1 MNKMN
6 ENLKT
11 GLYALTFV
19 LSVAVIAIGIS
30 LVSSHYE
37 VKAFNSIHGTE
48 YTTGEW
54 FWAEQTIKD
63 YHLGKVEN
71 KNYQVDVNLNDERL
85 KGGDIK

>member
-1 MNKMN
+1 MN
-6 ENLKT
+6 EDKAVLKSV
-11 GLYALTFV
+11 LCALAFM
-19 LSVAVIAIGIS
+19 LLIGAIVIGSS

-63 YHLGKVEN
+63 YHLGTVEN

-85 KGGDIK
+85 KGGNIK